1 MALSLSSISI
11 DTAIRAPRIL
21 LYGTEKIGKT
31 TFAAGAPKPVFL
43 SIKGE
48 QGTDGL
54 GVAKFPTIES
64 FEMTMDAIE
73 TLYKSDHDYQTI
85 VIDSVSTLEPA
96 IWQHVCKI
104 DGKETIERVLG
115 GFSKGYIEALKYW
128 RAITDGLDALRDHK
142 NMISILIGHVTVKP
156 FNDPLTDPYD
166 TYISTL
172 HNKAASALQQWA
184 DVILFANS
192 KVSRLDKDIGS
203 GRATMTAERKLFTQK
218 RPAHPGGG
226 RHIYGRLPYE
236 IDLSWSAFENAIAA
250 ASQPTTIKAA

>member
-54 GVAKFPTIES
+54 GVAKFPTIENYA
-64 FEMTMDAIE
+64 MTLDAIG
-73 TLYKSDHDYQTI
+73 TLYNEKHDYQTI
-85 VIDSVSTLEPA
+85 VIDSTSTLEPL
-96 IWQHVCKI
+96 IWQHVCQI

-128 RAITDGLDALRDHK
+128 REITDGLDALRESK
-142 NMISILIGHVTVKP
+142 NMTSILINHVTVKP

-172 HNKAASALQQWA
+172 HNKAASMLQQWA
-184 DVILFANS
+184 DVILFANG
-192 KVSRLDKDIGS
+192 KVSVQEKEKVGT
-203 GRATMTAERKLFTQK
+203 GKAVQTAERRLFTQK

-226 RHIYGRLPYE
+226 RHIYGRIPYE
-236 IDLSWSAFENAIAA
+236 IELSWQAFENAVANVSQTTNRAA
-250 ASQPTTIKAA
+250 